1 VSARRDP
8 LAAGRLAGFTL
19 LELLIGVTVS
29 SILITISML
38 AWKPMS
44 RSTLLLRDRALDT
57 TELRLAVES
66 MLQDLGGADTALPT
80 SEPDEL
86 HIVREQAVA
95 ELAGAWSAGAD
106 EGILYALS
114 NGRLE
119 RRDVAL
125 GTSVTVASGLETFE
139 VERVAGTETHVT
151 LSVGEGLGER
161 QVELVWPR

>member
-1 VSARRDP
+1 VSAPRRP
-8 LAAGRLAGFTL
+8 ASGFTL

-29 SILITISML
+29 SIIVTLAML

-44 RSTLLLRDRALDT
+44 RSTLLLRDRARDT
-57 TELRLAVES
+57 TELRLAVET
-66 MLQDLGGADTALPT
+66 MLQDLGGADSALPT
-80 SEPDEL
+80 SDPDEL

-95 ELAGAWSAGAD
+95 ELAGAWSGGAD

-114 NGRLE
+114 DGHLE

-125 GTSVTVASGLETFE
+125 GTSLIVAGGLKTFE